1 VPFPSPEAAEAAFY
15 GAFEAADTEAM
26 MQVWAVLPDILCVH
40 PLGGVLVGPQAI
52 RASWDELFA
61 DAYRRSFLIEV
72 AAAHHTAHA
81 ASRTVYESILIPAS
95 GQRFSPMLATNVY
108 RYMGDGWRMIV
119 HHASPAGEPL
129 ANLRQPGPATRH

>member
-1 VPFPSPEAAEAAFY
+1 MAFPSPESAEAAFY
-15 GAFEAADTEAM
+15 GAFAAADTEAM
-26 MQVWAVLPDILCVH
+26 MHVWADLPDILCVH
-40 PLGGVLVGPQAI
+40 PLGGVLVGAPAI

-61 DAYRRSFLIEV
+61 DPFRRNFVVEL
-72 AAAHHTAHA
+72 AASHHGAEF

-108 RYMGDGWRMIV
+108 RLVDGGWRMVV

-129 ANLRQPGPATRH
+129 ATLRGPGPATRH